1 MPLKPLRIH
10 EILKAK
16 RDDFTAF
23 DKKTLGYLQKYRAAL
38 GDLAQEPPNAFQPVD
53 DPEDYGAFP
62 LEPLTK
68 ADHGVIAAN
77 LSWTSRAQSLDWV
90 RDRLTGIHT
99 FAVDG
104 SQIYPGKDLS
114 IPVALVQIGWFENPH
129 LPSGDYEKDIDLDVM
144 TPGDLAV
151 SSSGEPADRRV
162 NFRRFEMEVQ
172 RLIQYIK
179 AHGDRQD
186 CLVFFDGSLV
196 GTFARM
202 FDSALQKE
210 YVDCFVALLQASQSC
225 RVPLV
230 GYVDTTY
237 ARDLTV
243 MLQHQYDLPPCRAI
257 HDAQLLH
264 KYMSWGDRS
273 ALMQCLR
280 SGILQAYGDQHN
292 QVAFTYLKTTREGYP
307 ARLEMPLW
315 VHEAGLTN
323 RILDWVRGEVI
334 IGGGY
339 PYVLETADQTAVL
352 QAEDRQAFFRILQ
365 EWTEEEHLNLRFS
378 RKMVSKTRRR

>member
-38 GDLAQEPPNAFQPVD
+38 GELGEQPLEAFTPAE
-53 DPEDYGAFP
+53 DPEDYGAMP
-62 LEPLTK
+62 LEPLANTEY
-68 ADHGVIAAN
+68 GVLASN
-77 LSWTSRAQSLDWV
+77 LAWSSRAQSLDWV
-90 RDRLTGIHT
+90 RDRLTGIRT

-144 TPGDLAV
+144 TPGDLQV

-172 RLIQYIK
+172 RLITYME
-179 AHGDRQD
+179 AHPDRQD

-202 FDSALQKE
+202 FDPELKQA
-210 YVDCFVALLQASQSC
+210 YVDCFTALLRASQTY

-243 MLQHQYDLPPCRAI
+243 MLQHHFSLPACRAI

-264 KYMSWGDRS
+264 KYMNWGDRT

-280 SGILQAYGDQHN
+280 SGILQHYGDQQD
-292 QVAFTYLKTTREGYP
+292 QVTFTYLKTTREGYP

-315 VHEAGLTN
+315 VHEAGLVD
-323 RILDWVRGEVI
+323 RVMDWVRGEVI

-365 EWTEEEHLNLRFS
+365 EWTEDERLNLRFS